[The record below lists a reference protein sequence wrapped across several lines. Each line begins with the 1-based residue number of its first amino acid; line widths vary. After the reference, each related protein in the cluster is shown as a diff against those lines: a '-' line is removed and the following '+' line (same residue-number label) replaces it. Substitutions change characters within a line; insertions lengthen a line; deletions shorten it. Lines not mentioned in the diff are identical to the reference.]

1 MDDSRNV
8 LEALEALEPSRLSY
22 DEWIE
27 VGMALKAEGHPC
39 SVWDDWSSRDRDR
52 YIPGDCEK
60 RWQSFNSTG
69 VSGGT
74 IVHLAQTYS
83 NYTPVR
89 ALSWDDGLDA
99 YYEEVLTVEAKPR
112 EQPWRM
118 AVRYLE
124 TLFQP
129 EEKVSFVN
137 QSVYKDKQSKWVP
150 LNGGHVRK
158 CSDLIAD
165 LKKYKELNSVFGTI
179 NPEAGAWIRF
189 NPTTGPNDKDV
200 TRFAYSLVESD
211 DLSIEEQKKLLIN
224 LRLPIACLVESGGKS
239 VHAIVRVDASDEA
252 EYKQRVNFLFDWLAR
267 HKFVV
272 DGANKNPARLSR
284 LPGAQRKDCVQKLIA
299 TNIGCKDWK
308 DWQDYIEGV
317 DDDLPPLGNFWEQYN
332 NPPSL
337 TPELIANI
345 LREGNKMIITGD
357 SKSGKTCLSQELAVC
372 LAEGKPW
379 LDKFQC
385 EQGRVLYMNF
395 EVQEASLFERF
406 KRIYAEHGWKITQ
419 KGASNIIPWD
429 LRGKAIPLD
438 KLASKVIRRCRNE
451 GPFVAIIIDPLYKV
465 QQGDENSAEAIT
477 TFCNAIDKI
486 AQETGAAVIYDHHHP
501 KGAMGERK
509 AMDRGSGSGVFA
521 RDADAIIDLSSLSPD
536 AEAKERLGKKLA
548 EGEKPMLMSFI
559 LRDFKDIEPLP
570 VWFKFPVHYIARNK
584 ELEGV
589 PIEGSRE
596 DNMNKSGK
604 RGFTKSDHK
613 TIVDEAFAYCENE
626 RGKAPLKGMS
636 KFAPVTE
643 KSLRNWI
650 SDELSDFYEIENGF
664 VKRKK

>member
-8 LEALEALEPSRLSY
+8 LEALEALDPSRLSY

-27 VGMALKAEGHPC
+27 TGMALKAEGHPC
-39 SVWDDWSSRDRDR
+39 SVWDEWSSRDRDR

-69 VSGGT
+69 VGGGT

-89 ALSWDDGLDA
+89 ALSWNDGLDA

-112 EQPWRM
+112 EQPYQM

-137 QSVYKDKQSKWVP
+137 QSIYKDKQGKWVP
-150 LNGGHVRK
+150 MNAGHVRK

-224 LRLPIACLVESGGKS
+224 LKLPIACLVESGGKS
-239 VHAIVRVDASDEA
+239 VHAIVKIDATDES
-252 EYKQRVNFLFDWLAR
+252 EYKQRVSYLYDQLAKRGFL
-267 HKFVV
+267 V

-284 LPGAQRKDCVQKLIA
+284 LPGALRGDKVQKLVA

-308 DWQDYIEGV
+308 DWMDYLAGI
-317 DDDLPPLGNFWEQYN
+317 DDNLPQIVTFAEQRQ
-332 NPPSL
+332 NPPEEA
-337 TPELIANI
+337 PELIGGI

-372 LAEGKPW
+372 IAEGKPW
-379 LDKFQC
+379 LGEFKC
-385 EQGRVLYMNF
+385 EQGAVLYLNF
-395 EVQEASLFERF
+395 ECQESSLYKRFEC
-406 KRIYAEHGWKITQ
+406 IYKENGWKYTKQ
-419 KGASNIIPWD
+419 GMKNISVWN
-429 LRGKAIPLD
+429 LRGHAIPLE
-438 KLASKVIRRCRNE
+438 KMVPLIVRRVRRT
-451 GPFVAIIIDPLYKV
+451 GPFLAIFLDPLYKV

-477 TFCNAIDKI
+477 KFCNALDQL

-501 KGAMGERK
+501 KGYMGERK
-509 AMDRGSGSGVFA
+509 AIDRGAGSGVFA
-521 RDADAIIDLSSLSPD
+521 RDADAIIDLSMLDPSPD
-536 AEAKERLGKKLA
+536 LRARLADKLA
-548 EGEKPMLMSFI
+548 EERPMLMSFA
-559 LRDFKDIEPLP
+559 LRDFKDVEDTYI
-570 VWFKFPVHYIARNK
+570 WFKFPVHYIDK
-584 ELEGV
+584 ENLLKGV
-589 PIEGSRE
+589 PLEGSRDANLQKSPNFSME
-596 DNMNKSGK
+596 STQKDVLDNAFMVCEKNGKARISDMAKQINKSGN
-604 RGFTKSDHK
+604 T
-613 TIVDEAFAYCENE
+613 
-626 RGKAPLKGMS
+626 
-636 KFAPVTE
+636 
-643 KSLRNWI
+643 
-650 SDELSDFYEIENGF
+650 
-664 VKRKK
+664 VKRYVDKFPEEYQRNDSGEVWRLE

>member
-8 LEALEALEPSRLSY
+8 LEALEALDPSRLSY

-69 VSGGT
+69 VGGGT

-112 EQPWRM
+112 EQPWQM

-129 EEKVSFVN
+129 DEKVSFVN

-150 LNGGHVRK
+150 MNGGHVRK

-200 TRFAYSLVESD
+200 TRFAYSLVES
-211 DLSIEEQKKLLIN
+211 
-224 LRLPIACLVESGGKS
+224 GGKS
-239 VHAIVRVDASDEA
+239 VHAIVKIDASDEA
-252 EYKQRVNFLFDWLAR
+252 EYKQRVSYLYDQLAKRGFL
-267 HKFVV
+267 V

-284 LPGAQRKDCVQKLIA
+284 LPGAQRNDKVQKLVA

-308 DWQDYIEGV
+308 DWKDYLEGIE
-317 DDDLPPLGNFWEQYN
+317 DDLPQIVYLSDQME
-332 NPPSL
+332 NPPIPS
-337 TPELIANI
+337 PELIASI
-345 LREGNKMIITGD
+345 LREGNKLIITGD

-372 LAEGKPW
+372 IAEGHPW
-379 LDKFQC
+379 LGKFQC
-385 EQGRVLYMNF
+385 KQGRVLYLNL
-395 EVQEASLFERF
+395 ECQESSMYERF
-406 KRIYAEHGWKITQ
+406 KAIYKAYGINMTK
-419 KGASNIIPWD
+419 KGCKNIAVWN
-429 LRGKAIPLD
+429 LRGHAIPLN
-438 KLASKVIRRCRNE
+438 KLSARIIRRCRNE
-451 GPFVAIIIDPLYKV
+451 GPFIAIIIDPLYKV

-477 TFCNAIDKI
+477 MFCNALDEI
-486 AQETGAAVIYDHHHP
+486 AQETGSAVIYDHHHP
-501 KGAMGERK
+501 KGSMADRK
-509 AMDRGSGSGVFA
+509 AIDRGAGSGVFA

-536 AEAKERLGKKLA
+536 REALERIGHKIK
-548 EGEKPMLMSFI
+548 EGEKPLLMSFV
-559 LRDFKDIEPLP
+559 LRDFKDVPDTP
-570 VWFKFPVHYIARNK
+570 VWFKFPIHYIDKAGD
-584 ELEGV
+584 LDGA

-596 DNMNKSGK
+596 DSLNKSSK
-604 RGFTKSDHK
+604 RTSETERRIALAQAFDLAQ
-613 TIVDEAFAYCENE
+613 VDGVA
-626 RGKAPLKGMS
+626 KAKDMVKFIDRSNMYRYLKE
-636 KFAPVTE
+636 F
-643 KSLRNWI
+643 
-650 SDELSDFYEIENGF
+650 SDEFVNENGRIRRI
-664 VKRKK
+664 KS

>member
-1 MDDSRNV
+1 MDNEAKIRSALDSID
-8 LEALEALEPSRLSY
+8 PSSLDY
-22 DEWIE
+22 EEWIH
-27 VGMALKAEGHPC
+27 VGMALKAEGFPA
-39 SVWDDWSSRDRDR
+39 SVWDDWSSRDVGR
-52 YIPGDCEK
+52 YHFGECEK
-60 RWQSFNSTG
+60 KFDTFQD
-69 VSGGT
+69 SGITAGT
-74 IVHLAQTYS
+74 IIDMARSRGWKYD
-83 NYTPVR
+83 R
-89 ALSWDDGLDA
+89 ALSWDDGLLA
-99 YYEEVLTVEAKPR
+99 SYEETLAAQETGNKPYQMTVK
-112 EQPWRM
+112 
-118 AVRYLE
+118 YLE
-124 TLFQP
+124 AMFDP
-129 EEKVSFVN
+129 SEVIGYVHSAMEKEG
-137 QSVYKDKQSKWVP
+137 KWIP
-150 LNGGHVRK
+150 ANGGIYRPVQDIIK
-158 CSDLIAD
+158 D
-165 LKKYKELNSVFGTI
+165 LKKYRTLDSAFGTI
-179 NPEAGAWIRF
+179 NPEAGAWIRI
-189 NPTTGPNDKDV
+189 NPTTGPKDKDV
-200 TRFAYSLVESD
+200 TRLDYVLIESD
-211 DLSIEEQKKLLIN
+211 SLPIEEQKKFLISSE
-224 LRLPIACLVESGGKS
+224 LPIVALVESGGKS
-239 VHAIVRVDASDEA
+239 VHAVVRVDAKTKQ
-252 EYKQRVNFLFDWLAR
+252 EYDQRVAFLFDWLG
-267 HKFVV
+267 KNNFIV
-272 DGANKNPARLSR
+272 DKANKNPSRLSR
-284 LPGAQRKDCVQKLIA
+284 LPGAERHGNIQKLIA
-299 TNIGCKDWK
+299 TKIGRKSWLDWI
-308 DWQDYIEGV
+308 DFIEGV

-337 TPELIANI
+337 TPELIASI

-570 VWFKFPVHYIARNK
+570 IWFKFPVHYIASNK

-613 TIVDEAFAYCENE
+613 MIVDEAFAYCENE

-636 KFAPVTE
+636 KYAPVTE

-650 SDELSDFYEIENGF
+650 NDELSDFYEIENGS
-664 VKRKK
+664 VKRKN